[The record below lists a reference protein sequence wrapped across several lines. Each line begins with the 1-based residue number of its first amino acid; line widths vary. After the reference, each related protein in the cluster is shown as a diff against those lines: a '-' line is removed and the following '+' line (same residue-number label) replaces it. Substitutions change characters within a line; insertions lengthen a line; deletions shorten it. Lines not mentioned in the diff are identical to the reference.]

1 MAALEHVG
9 DFVPARP
16 APVPLLRSLSAFFP
30 AHDEE
35 ANVVPLTQAFLAV
48 LPAVAERWELII
60 VNDGSRDRTP
70 ALADQLAREH
80 PGVRVVHH
88 PVNRG
93 YGAAVR
99 SGLAAC
105 RYDYVFFT
113 DGDRQF
119 DPAQI
124 GTLIAQLGRADVVVG
139 YRHARADPLPRRL
152 NAAGWN
158 LLMRTLL
165 RIPVRD
171 VNCAFKLFHRDAL
184 AGIDARADGAMLSAE
199 LMARIARRGHRI
211 AEVPVEHL
219 PRRAGTPTG
228 ARPGVILRAFV
239 ELFRLYRELRPRALT
254 KNVT

>member
-1 MAALEHVG
+1 MASLDQPSE
-9 DFVPARP
+9 PAGQPTADLQSLPR
-16 APVPLLRSLSAFFP
+16 LSSLSAFFP

-35 ANVVPLTQAFLAV
+35 ANVVPLTEAFLRV

-60 VNDGSRDRTP
+60 VDDGSRDRTP
-70 ALADQLAREH
+70 ALADELARTR

-88 PVNRG
+88 DVNRG

-99 SGLAAC
+99 SGIAAC
-105 RYDYVFFT
+105 RCDFVFFT

-119 DPAQI
+119 DPAEI
-124 GTLIAQLGRADVVVG
+124 RALIPQLARADVVVG
-139 YRHARADPLPRRL
+139 YRHARADPLSRRL

-171 VNCAFKLFHRDAL
+171 VNCAFKLFRREAL
-184 AGIDARADGAMLSAE
+184 AGIHAQADGAMLSAE

-211 AEVPVEHL
+211 AEVPVAHL

-228 ARPGVILRAFV
+228 AKPGVILHAFA
-239 ELFRLYRELRPRALT
+239 ELFRLYRDLKAPPA
-254 KNVT
+254 